1 MPYVVIL
8 RPLFRVR
15 TISYK
20 VKPQISRW
28 PFSKR
33 QGLPTNNQKMFHLKY
48 FRNIFFHS
56 FEALENRFLLWKCI
70 FGDNSIQMM
79 IISSLMPTRTCFE
92 LKIQGY
98 WRWQQYCGA
107 VIEFWFNLA
116 FSVRMIMHLLKASNG
131 LLIHM
136 LLLIYPFLPSTVNIG
151 C

>member
-1 MPYVVIL
+1 MNGLVKRYIIFIALSITSKFNSKIFAVCVVIL

-79 IISSLMPTRTCFE
+79 IISSLSASCLQEHVLNWKFKGTE
-92 LKIQGY
+92 DGSSVVQSLNSDSI
-98 WRWQQYCGA
+98 WR
-107 VIEFWFNLA
+107 LA
-116 FSVRMIMHLLKASNG
+116 
-131 LLIHM
+131 
-136 LLLIYPFLPSTVNIG
+136 
-151 C
+151 